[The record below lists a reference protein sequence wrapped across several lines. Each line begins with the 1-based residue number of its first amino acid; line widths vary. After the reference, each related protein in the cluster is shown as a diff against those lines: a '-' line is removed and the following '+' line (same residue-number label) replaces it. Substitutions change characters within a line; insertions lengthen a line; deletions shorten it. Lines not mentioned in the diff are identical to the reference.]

1 MSSGSSAPDTRRH
14 RKVALLRGINVG
26 KGGRIAM
33 RDLRSCTEA
42 AGGTAVTTVLATGNV
57 LVTDPRPVSELR
69 AALEAAYAERFG
81 YGAVVQVVTLDSL
94 SAAVAAYPFDTL
106 EEHHDYVVFSD
117 DPVVT
122 TRVTQAM
129 RAAIEGAALEA
140 GAEAINGE
148 TDAAGHASDLAVA
161 GTEAVAEGPGCVYW
175 RVAKGSTLS
184 SDAAK
189 VLDRR
194 DNKRHLTTRNV
205 RTLTRILAAG

>member
-1 MSSGSSAPDTRRH
+1 MSSGSSVPGTRRH

-33 RDLRSCTEA
+33 RDLCACTEA
-42 AGGTAVTTVLATGNV
+42 AGGTAVKTVLATGNV

-69 AALEAAYAERFG
+69 VALEAAYAERFG
-81 YGAVVQVVTLDSL
+81 YEAVVQVVSLDSL
-94 SAAVAAYPFDTL
+94 VAAVASYPFDTL
-106 EEHHDYVVFSD
+106 EDHHDYVVFSD

-122 TRVTQAM
+122 TRVVDAM
-129 RAAIEGAALEA
+129 RSAIEG
-140 GAEAINGE
+140 
-148 TDAAGHASDLAVA
+148 TDAA

-175 RVAKGSTLS
+175 RVAKGTTLS

-194 DNKRHLTTRNV
+194 ENKRHLTTRNI
-205 RTLTRILAAG
+205 RTLDKILAAG